1 MFNFENSKTISKQIV
16 ESFNFSKTITLNLL
30 QLFLYYY
37 TEMIYEKEMWD
48 NEHSISYFFH
58 QGINCFLRV
67 YERNNKGW
75 CRVSRFVRVL
85 CVFLFQNIKVIGM
98 HDQEL
103 KKYLQSNVDINVVNR
118 YKAIQPLF
126 MSFKNRDDFKGKTDN
141 SVIDFLILLS
151 QKNYQSDNIFDDFVN
166 HVKSRWGS
174 KLISS
179 LDDIFIGCL
188 LLKCHPKYDYIK
200 NESNPRYS
208 SCVWNNPIHKNS
220 IGLIDTYYYQYTSQ
234 IFKEWHLQPQVFV
247 DFDNNNNNNLKNKS
261 NNKMDCLKLRV
272 ELLLGLNNF
281 ILEKRKLLEKKKRNF
296 KEEEEE
302 ESESVDVKPAVK
314 PAVVNPSVV
323 NPLVVNPLVVNLSV
337 VNPTVVNPSVV
348 NPSIEPVVKSA
359 VVNPSVV
366 NPTVEPAVE
375 PVVKPAVVNPADDCD
390 SDIIITKKSF
400 KKYKLNI
407 IRDDD

>member
-16 ESFNFSKTITLNLL
+16 ESFKFSKTITLNLL

-37 TEMIYEKEMWD
+37 TEMLYEKEMWD
-48 NEHSISYFFH
+48 NEHSISFFFC
-58 QGINCFLRV
+58 QGIKCFLSV
-67 YERNNKGW
+67 CERNNKGW

-98 HDQEL
+98 HDKEL

-126 MSFKNRDDFKGKTDN
+126 MSFKNRDEFKDKITDN
-141 SVIDFLILLS
+141 SVTDFLILLS

-166 HVKSRWGS
+166 RVKSRWGS

-179 LDDIFIGCL
+179 LDDIFISCL
-188 LLKCHPKYDYIK
+188 LLKCRPKYDYIK

-234 IFKEWHLQPQVFV
+234 IFQEWHLQPQVFV
-247 DFDNNNNNNLKNKS
+247 DFDNNNNNNNFKNKS

-281 ILEKRKLLEKKKRNF
+281 ILESRKRNF
-296 KEEEEE
+296 KEE
-302 ESESVDVKPAVK
+302 SEYVDVKSAVE
-314 PAVVNPSVV
+314 PAVVNP
-323 NPLVVNPLVVNLSV
+323 
-337 VNPTVVNPSVV
+337 
-348 NPSIEPVVKSA
+348 A
-359 VVNPSVV
+359 VVNPAVVNHTVKSVV
-366 NPTVEPAVE
+366 VKSTVEPAVE
-375 PVVKPAVVNPADDCD
+375 PAIEPAVEPAVEPLVDCD

-407 IRDDD
+407 IRDDDD